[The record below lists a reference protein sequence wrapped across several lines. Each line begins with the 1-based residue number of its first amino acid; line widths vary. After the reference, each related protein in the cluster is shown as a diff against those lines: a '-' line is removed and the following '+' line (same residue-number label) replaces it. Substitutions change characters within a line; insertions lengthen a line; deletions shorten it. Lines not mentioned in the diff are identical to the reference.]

1 MKEYFHLQ
9 IKMLNRKMLAF
20 GIPIVLGYVLS
31 LIVFV
36 LGSYF
41 LFLKTE
47 FAVYIYFLIALSF
60 ISQLSETNRN
70 DFLKSIF
77 KKSAYHRIRVVENLI
92 LVSPFLLFL
101 VYKGYFKL
109 SLVLLIL
116 SAIISLFHF
125 KSSIQFTIPTPF
137 FKKPFEF
144 VIGFRKSLVVI
155 ILAYLIALVSIV
167 VGNFN
172 LGAFSV
178 LLIAIVCIS
187 FYAKPENEYFVWNYS
202 LTAKQ
207 FLLEKA
213 KACVV
218 NFTLLCLPVLLAL
231 GIVNITDAYILLILY
246 FTAVAYL
253 ITVVLAKY
261 SAYPNEMNL
270 PQVILMAI
278 SLLMPPMLI
287 VIAPIFY
294 SKSIKKLNTL
304 LA

>member
-20 GIPIVLGYVLS
+20 GIPIVLGYFLS

-47 FAVYIYFLIALSF
+47 FAVYIYLLIALSF
-60 ISQLSETNRN
+60 ISQLSETDRN

-92 LVSPFLLFL
+92 LVTPFLLFL

-116 SAIISLFHF
+116 STIISLLHF

-231 GIVNITDAYILLILY
+231 SIVNITDAYILLILY

-304 LA
+304 IA